1 MQERVMIPKFA
12 LTPPTL
18 ENKNIQTF
26 YPSRSED
33 QEVRQVSEL
42 DDRRKRALLIGEL
55 SHELLQ
61 YLPEIQH
68 ERREAD
74 GEKILARRAPDLDI
88 ETRTEILRSV
98 LEVLE
103 DPQARMIFGENSL
116 AEVDVTARLAT
127 GKVVRGRIDRLTQV
141 DNEIW
146 IADFK
151 TDRSREGFAEK
162 YLRQMALY
170 CVALQ
175 SLYPGQIIRC
185 FLIWLSQGKIDEIS
199 SALLDE
205 EIKQILQ
212 Q

>member
-1 MQERVMIPKFA
+1 
-12 LTPPTL
+12 
-18 ENKNIQTF
+18 
-26 YPSRSED
+26 
-33 QEVRQVSEL
+33 
-42 DDRRKRALLIGEL
+42 LIGEL

-74 GEKILARRAPDLDI
+74 GEKILARRASDLDI

-151 TDRSREGFAEK
+151 TDRSLEGFAEK
-162 YLRQMALY
+162 YLRQIGLY
-170 CVALQ
+170 CAALQ
-175 SLYPGQIIRC
+175 SLYPGQTIRC